1 MSRAAGIGAYVLAL
15 VGAVAPAAVARTAE
29 PQRPVVQCV
38 TKQARPAV
46 VARKP
51 SVQCR
56 RFSGIRAGSARSPSP
71 MIAAGIATPG
81 FVAPPIDPGAAAPAP
96 GAPTAPAPA
105 PAAATRLG
113 VTAREWSLV
122 LSRTILPAGAA
133 IVELDNL
140 GEDAH
145 NLRIER
151 VDGSGN
157 AFDVPLAESGEVSSG
172 RTTVAPGEY
181 KLYCALPGHEAQ
193 GMRARL
199 NVTGS

>member
-1 MSRAAGIGAYVLAL
+1 VNVAPLVLAL
-15 VGAVAPAAVARTAE
+15 VAGAL
-29 PQRPVVQCV
+29 PQVQ
-38 TKQARPAV
+38 A
-46 VARKP
+46 
-51 SVQCR
+51 
-56 RFSGIRAGSARSPSP
+56 
-71 MIAAGIATPG
+71 
-81 FVAPPIDPGAAAPAP
+81 DPGAAPVRCAQPADECHRLPVTPATGPAPVGMTPFRVAPATPGAPDTDPAPAP
-96 GAPTAPAPA
+96 GPG

-122 LSRTILPAGAA
+122 LSRTTLPAGDA
-133 IVELDNL
+133 IVELDNM

-151 VDGSGN
+151 VDGGGS
-157 AFDVPLAESGEVSSG
+157 AFDVPLAESGEVKSG

-199 NVTGS
+199 NVSG